1 MKVSPV
7 RNYFGSR
14 VRSNSRQ

>member
-14 VRSNSRQ
+14 VRSNSSQ